1 MKKHL
6 FALTIAIAL
15 VATACGDDGGGGDT
29 SAPTDPRGQQI
40 VDLISD
46 DPDFPLTE
54 SEANCTANN
63 LLANLDDSTIDAML
77 ADPENGMDDIG
88 DPDETLAAFDSL
100 LDCVDLETM
109 MVDQMTADGSMT
121 EDQAKCVAEGFGE
134 DELREFIRTS
144 ALPDDQVDEA
154 AALEL
159 IGRLMEIGSECGLS

>member
-1 MKKHL
+1 M
-6 FALTIAIAL
+6 TIAIAL
-15 VATACGDDGGGGDT
+15 VATACGDDGGGGNT

-40 VDLISD
+40 IEMISD

-77 ADPENGMDDIG
+77 DDPDSGMDDIA
-88 DPDETLAAFDSL
+88 DSEQTVIAFDSL

-109 MVDQMTADGSMT
+109 MVDQMTADGSVI

-134 DELREFIRTS
+134 DELREFIRVS
-144 ALPDDQVDEA
+144 ALPEDQIDEG
-154 AALEL
+154 AALEMF
-159 IGRLMEIGSECGLS
+159 GQLMEVAGECGLT